1 MFSTTVSAA
10 QLTMP
15 SDVADPSVVLV
26 SGQLSLEPLLRCNF
40 SSLPLFIHTEGKNGT
55 LSILTIFDP
64 SRNKVWLIQ
73 VKRLPKDGF
82 HIKPTA
88 TGKSLQSILEDAH
101 ITKYLWDVR
110 NDAKALWTQFQV
122 KLAGAIDIQLLENA
136 SRKSNKT
143 LLHDLEK
150 AIQEDG
156 KFTSQQRQRW
166 AHGKKEIN
174 DLKLDDVFS
183 QRLLDPKT
191 IRYCVNNVVFL
202 PKLKEIYLGRITH
215 EWKGKAVAE
224 SQKRLEQACSA
235 QSEMTETERSR
246 GPWPQHH

>member
-1 MFSTTVSAA
+1 
-10 QLTMP
+10 MP

-26 SGQLSLEPLLRCNF
+26 SGELNLKPLLRCTF
-40 SSLPLFIHTEGKNGT
+40 SSLPLFIHTEGKNGK

-64 SRNKVWLIQ
+64 SRNKVWLIE
-73 VKRLPKDGF
+73 VKRLGKEGF
-82 HIKPTA
+82 HFKPTA

-110 NDAKALWTQFQV
+110 NDAKALWTQLQI

-136 SRKSNKT
+136 SRKTNKT
-143 LLHDLEK
+143 LLHELDN

-156 KFTSQQRQRW
+156 KFTPQQRERW
-166 AHGKKEIN
+166 SHGKKEIN
-174 DLKLDDVFS
+174 SLKVDDVFS

-202 PKLKEIYLGRITH
+202 PKLKELYLGRITH

-224 SQKRLEQACSA
+224 SEKRLEQACSA
-235 QSEMTETERSR
+235 QAETTESERNR